1 MKENE
6 FLDGV
11 SNIESDVVERFVSMD
26 NKLQKKAYKPKSKGI
41 WLRFGAIAA
50 CFLLIVSAVLVVP
63 MLYDDDP
70 DVIPGPGTT
79 DNPVVNHP
87 NYIPII
93 FDATVSPEQ
102 LNGNSLEFIV
112 GSSVSI
118 SGGENTA
125 PPSFEFSYGIAV
137 KAKVVKNHP
146 DKYYKLDTSSEFR
159 PTAYRL
165 IQMETIEV
173 INGINVPQYFL
184 YLIPEYVYVDMSVY
198 DSLLISMSQIG
209 VENYVLKNAT
219 KKRMESFELPMFAD
233 YQDNPE
239 LGNIIAFT
247 DGIFDESLWQN
258 ETWRY
263 GYQFAD
269 DYLDNPESDDL
280 VVARGDSIS
289 EVISAIKKQFDEWY
303 ILANRALTVITLN
316 FKTQEA
322 KDAIEYVKPFEN
334 GVFSQTYLP
343 YNGNGELIF
352 RRYINGCQTE
362 ETITI
367 DLLTEEVTYSE
378 VRYAKEDMVQMENIS
393 AHLSEK
399 AVEYAEQLP
408 LPPHTDPNGKDLL
421 CLNLYAWYVKVD
433 EKMYGVVKT
442 VWRYKEKDNYFIQYY
457 DDAYVLYDMSAGTTT
472 DISRDDLVAI
482 IGTRNVYMG
491 EYGKGIEIPM

>member
-50 CFLLIVSAVLVVP
+50 CFLLIVSAAIVVP
-63 MLYDDDP
+63 MLREEDP
-70 DVIPGPGTT
+70 GVIPGPGTT
-79 DNPVVNHP
+79 DNPVVNP
-87 NYIPII
+87 PDYTPII

-198 DSLLISMSQIG
+198 DSLLISMDQIG
-209 VENYVLKNAT
+209 VENYVLKNET
-219 KKRMESFELPMFAD
+219 QNRMESFELPVFAD
-233 YQDNPE
+233 HQDNPE

-269 DYLDNPESDDL
+269 DYLDNPESNDL

-362 ETITI
+362 ETIKI
-367 DLLTEEVTYSE
+367 DLLTEKVTYSE
-378 VRYAKEDMVQMENIS
+378 VRYTKEDMEQIENIS

-399 AVEYAEQLP
+399 ANEYMEQLP
-408 LPPHTDPNGKDLL
+408 PPPHTDPNGKDLL

-442 VWRYKEKDNYFIQYY
+442 IWRYKEKDNYFIQYY

-491 EYGKGIEIPM
+491 EYGKGIEIPI

>member
-50 CFLLIVSAVLVVP
+50 CFLLIVSAAIVVP
-63 MLYDDDP
+63 MLREEDP
-70 DVIPGPGTT
+70 GVIPGPGTT

-219 KKRMESFELPMFAD
+219 QNRMESFELPVFAD

-322 KDAIEYVKPFEN
+322 KDAIEYVKPFAN

-362 ETITI
+362 ETIKI

-491 EYGKGIEIPM
+491 EYGKGIEIPI

>member
-26 NKLQKKAYKPKSKGI
+26 NKLQKKAYKPKSKEI

-63 MLYDDDP
+63 MLREEDP
-70 DVIPGPGTT
+70 GVIPGPGTT

-219 KKRMESFELPMFAD
+219 QNRMESFELPVFAD

-303 ILANRALTVITLN
+303 TVAYRALTVITLN

-362 ETITI
+362 ETIRI

-408 LPPHTDPNGKDLL
+408 PPPHTDPEGKELL

-433 EKMYGVVKT
+433 GKMYGVVKT
-442 VWRYKEKDNYFIQYY
+442 VWRYKEKDNFFIQYY